1 MHVPRRLQVRMI
13 AVIALGAIAGCAR
26 APQPIRYGGE
36 DCDVCH
42 MTISDPRFGA
52 ELVTNKGKVHKFDS
66 IECMASYYLQ
76 ARAAGDVRS
85 VWVSDFQ
92 HPGTFIPA
100 ESAQYLR
107 GTTSA
112 HSPMGKGL
120 AAIAPSAN
128 LARAAQDL
136 AGQPTPWSEVLTL
149 AAVSGPAPDTV
160 AVTTPAA
167 RSDAGGD
174 SSTARMPLPVHT
186 IVVSTHG
193 AVATLTAAIAQAHD
207 GDRIL
212 VRAGVY
218 REPTIVVNKR
228 LEIDGDGDAVLDG
241 ESKRQI
247 MTVSADDVT
256 IRHLHL
262 RNVGISY
269 TEDLAAVK
277 VLKVRKCVIAD
288 NTIENAFFGVYLS
301 ASVGCQVLR
310 NDIRGQPRQEGNSG
324 NGIHLWSASDALI
337 ADNHVT
343 GQRDGIYF
351 EFVKNTDVR
360 DNVSERNLR
369 YGLHFMYSDDCRYF
383 HNIFRRNLAGVA
395 VMFTHRVTMVG
406 NRFEDSWGSG
416 SYGLLLK
423 EIFDSRIEDN
433 HFVGN
438 AVGLMADD
446 ANRLVA
452 VRNEFR
458 DNGWA
463 IKLLSNTDDARFEQN
478 DFLDNT
484 FDVSMSSGQTTTR
497 FVGNYWDDYRGY
509 DLDHDGF
516 GDVPFRPVRLF
527 SVIVS
532 QNPPTL
538 VLLRSVFVDML
549 DVAERVLPSLTPETV
564 VDARPAMRP
573 HV

>member
-1 MHVPRRLQVRMI
+1 MRVRHHLPNRLV
-13 AVIALGAIAGCAR
+13 AVIALCAMAGCAR
-26 APQPIRYGGE
+26 APQPI
-36 DCDVCH
+36 
-42 MTISDPRFGA
+42 
-52 ELVTNKGKVHKFDS
+52 
-66 IECMASYYLQ
+66 
-76 ARAAGDVRS
+76 AA
-85 VWVSDFQ
+85 
-92 HPGTFIPA
+92 H
-100 ESAQYLR
+100 
-107 GTTSA
+107 
-112 HSPMGKGL
+112 
-120 AAIAPSAN
+120 
-128 LARAAQDL
+128 DL
-136 AGQPTPWSEVLTL
+136 AGQPTPWSEVLRL
-149 AAVSGPAPDTV
+149 ASVVP
-160 AVTTPAA
+160 VT
-167 RSDAGGD
+167 GGD
-174 SSTARMPLPVHT
+174 SSAAPTPLPLHT
-186 IVVSTHG
+186 IVVSPHG

-207 GDRIL
+207 GDRIV

-218 REPTIVVNKR
+218 REPTIVVGKR
-228 LEIDGDGDAVLDG
+228 LAIEGDGDAVLDG

-256 IRHLHL
+256 IRHLHF
-262 RNVGISY
+262 RNVGVSY

-277 VLKVRKCVIAD
+277 VLKVRQCVIAD
-288 NTIENAFFGVYLS
+288 NTIDNAFFGIYLS
-301 ASVGCQVLR
+301 ASVGCQVLH
-310 NDIRGQPRQEGNSG
+310 NDIRGQPRQEANSG
-324 NGIHLWSASDALI
+324 NGIHLWSASDALV

-351 EFVKNTDVR
+351 EFVKNTEVR
-360 DNVSERNLR
+360 DNISERNLR

-383 HNIFRRNLAGVA
+383 RNIFRSNLAGVA
-395 VMFTHRVTMVG
+395 VMYTHRVTMVG
-406 NRFEDSWGSG
+406 NRFEHSWGSG

-458 DNGWA
+458 GNGWA
-463 IKLLSNTDDARFEQN
+463 IRLLSNTDDARFEQN
-478 DFLDNT
+478 DFLGNT

-497 FVGNYWDDYRGY
+497 FAGNYWDDYRGY

-532 QNPPTL
+532 QNPPAL

-549 DVAERVLPSLTPETV
+549 DVAERVLPSLTPETL